1 LKNTFNKITS
11 LLAKNGF
18 PLPKHIQPLPSAGSD
33 RQYFRVLVN
42 SGTMDS
48 LIAAYNPDIKENKAW
63 YSFSKHFRSQ
73 GLSVPEIIAHDDSFT
88 YFLLEDLG
96 NTSLFNLL
104 AEGFNE
110 EAAGYYKKV
119 IRDLIKFQV
128 EGIKGLDLNVAYPVK
143 SFDRKSI
150 MWDLNYFK
158 YYFVKPNGVLFDES
172 KLEDDFE
179 AFADHLLRAE
189 TGYFMYR
196 DFQARNIMIY
206 DNQPWYIDFQGGR
219 EGPLQYDLVSL
230 LSQAR
235 AQLSEKTKTE
245 LKSFYL
251 TELEKLIPGKKATFN
266 KYYNSFVYF
275 RLMQVLGAYGFRGK
289 LQRKAHFL
297 ISTGFAVDNLVRLL
311 KTTPPDIDL
320 PELVSVFRQISAAH
334 QLKQQTNQRKHKLTV
349 RINSFSYIRSGIP
362 EDPTLNGGGFVFDC
376 RALPNPG
383 RIADLKDFSGL
394 QEPVVKY
401 LESSS
406 EIKEYLEHVF
416 NLVDQSITNY
426 NQRGF
431 EHLQVNFGCTGG
443 KHRSVYCAEK
453 LAGHLK
459 KYKNK
464 VSIIINHL
472 MTDSW

>member
-1 LKNTFNKITS
+1 
-11 LLAKNGF
+11 
-18 PLPKHIQPLPSAGSD
+18 
-33 RQYFRVLVN
+33 
-42 SGTMDS
+42 
-48 LIAAYNPDIKENKAW
+48 
-63 YSFSKHFRSQ
+63 
-73 GLSVPEIIAHDDSFT
+73 
-88 YFLLEDLG
+88 
-96 NTSLFNLL
+96 
-104 AEGFNE
+104 
-110 EAAGYYKKV
+110 
-119 IRDLIKFQV
+119 
-128 EGIKGLDLNVAYPVK
+128 
-143 SFDRKSI
+143 
-150 MWDLNYFK
+150 
-158 YYFVKPNGVLFDES
+158 
-172 KLEDDFE
+172 
-179 AFADHLLRAE
+179 
-189 TGYFMYR
+189 
-196 DFQARNIMIY
+196 
-206 DNQPWYIDFQGGR
+206 
-219 EGPLQYDLVSL
+219 
-230 LSQAR
+230 
-235 AQLSEKTKTE
+235 
-245 LKSFYL
+245 
-251 TELEKLIPGKKATFN
+251 
-266 KYYNSFVYF
+266 
-275 RLMQVLGAYGFRGK
+275 MQVLGAYGFRGK

-394 QEPVVKY
+394 QEPVIKY